1 MAKFLSVPTSS
12 NSEILSKS
20 KINIYDTIPRHIL
33 SDSENF
39 IQLLQ
44 DYYEFLNE
52 RNMPINVIT
61 NMVKNSDIDRIDS
74 EFIETLLAET
84 MVDLPSEPSANRT
97 IFYKRVVDFYRTK
110 GTIESFR
117 IFFRVFFNDNI
128 EIFYPKDYTF
138 TLGTNR
144 WDAEL
149 RIPSFDEGG
158 ALTGYSYGG
167 WINNQGMLSTNQFL
181 TDGRYYQPYSYVIK
195 SGLNITKWQYIFN
208 KVCHPSGFVFYGEV
222 AIFVELLNSNDN
234 LFRIPVNQP
243 GFTRPQELVQ
253 KIIIEL
259 LKDTPYTESIEL
271 YIRKIFSIV
280 VDNSATTNTI
290 QNHFITKYFSVND
303 IRQYY
308 GLDVSQIDTANNIPG
323 LVIDTGSYVIYG
335 ELTTED
341 NVIITDESDNPFLI
355 NIITN
360 ALLTEDNEV
369 ITDEA
374 DNPIL
379 VSNYEANY
387 INAVGG
393 YIPQPLV

>member
-1 MAKFLSVPTSS
+1 MAKFLSVPASS

-33 SDSENF
+33 EDSENF

-61 NMVKNSDIDRIDS
+61 NMVKNTDIDRADEQFIDN
-74 EFIETLLAET
+74 ILAET
-84 MVDLPSEPSANRT
+84 MVDLPSEPSANRK

-138 TLGTNR
+138 TLGLNR
-144 WDAEL
+144 WDSEL
-149 RIPSFDEGG
+149 RIPSFNEEGV
-158 ALTGYSYGG
+158 LTGYTYGG
-167 WINNQGMLSTNQFL
+167 WVNNQGMLSTTQYL

-195 SGLNITKWQYIFN
+195 AGLNITKWQYVFN

-222 AIFVELLNSNDN
+222 AIFVELLDINDN
-234 LFRIPVNQP
+234 LFRIPDIQP

-253 KIIIEL
+253 KILIEL
-259 LKDTPYTESIEL
+259 LKDTPYTETIEL

-280 VDNSATTNTI
+280 VDSSATTNTI
-290 QNHFITKYFSVND
+290 QNHYINKYFSVSD

-308 GLDVSQIDTANNIPG
+308 ELDVTEIDTANNIPG
-323 LVIDTGSYVIYG
+323 LNVVTGGFVVYG
-335 ELTTED
+335 SLTTED
-341 NVIITDESDNPFLI
+341 DV
-355 NIITN
+355 
-360 ALLTEDNEV
+360 V
-369 ITDEA
+369 ITDEE
-374 DNPIL
+374 DNPLL
-379 VSNYEANY
+379 V
-387 INAVGG
+387 
-393 YIPQPLV
+393 